1 MFGIFVLPT
10 KTDDKSYPYKKDPK
24 KALNLSD
31 EELVHFVKKTPK
43 MVYFCHYSKDYDAS
57 PVEDKLKA
65 IEKFLDKKYL
75 PLKKVRGIENA
86 FQTEDGEK
94 YLKVIVNDKEW
105 FSRYFV

>member
-1 MFGIFVLPT
+1 MFGIFVLPA
-10 KTDDKSYPYKKDPK
+10 KTDDKSYPYKKGPK

-43 MVYFCHYSKDYDAS
+43 MTYFCHYKADYDGLS
-57 PVEDKLKA
+57 IEEKLKS
-65 IEKFLDKKYL
+65 IEKHLDRNYL

-105 FSRYFV
+105 FARYFV